1 MFRAILFGQRFSPSF
16 IAVVGVACGG
26 VGAVAQDGWRKW
38 DAGGVSFEAPA
49 TMRAPAL
56 DQQTPRI
63 ADPRKPDWTF
73 TVTDSPNRPDR
84 GATMT
89 FTWSPDVADHATGSQ
104 TLADNRGKVANHD
117 VRRIDWRDRSMGWSG
132 RDIVIY
138 KVGPSGEAFKFTC
151 HAPEARW
158 AEIQRVC
165 ERVAST
171 IRLPSELATSPQ
183 QTTAQP
189 APAPDGQAAL
199 SNYNLAREKLAAFAR
214 SRNIDEWRAAL
225 EAAKNAAAAAPLN
238 ADYWRTLGYAYAMAP
253 KEFFDPKPPVS
264 AYEKALALNRSDAT
278 TRMLL
283 ASSLIAEQSYG
294 SAIDQIEAALAIK
307 PDLATAAVLFD
318 LARLY
323 AKDGSAERGTA
334 FFGALAARQPHTR
347 IAQLAQAILLQASGR
362 GADALMLARTI
373 AIDPNAPQADAER
386 ARALLNAWL

>member
-1 MFRAILFGQRFSPSF
+1 
-16 IAVVGVACGG
+16 
-26 VGAVAQDGWRKW
+26 
-38 DAGGVSFEAPA
+38 
-49 TMRAPAL
+49 
-56 DQQTPRI
+56 
-63 ADPRKPDWTF
+63 
-73 TVTDSPNRPDR
+73 
-84 GATMT
+84 
-89 FTWSPDVADHATGSQ
+89 
-104 TLADNRGKVANHD
+104 
-117 VRRIDWRDRSMGWSG
+117 
-132 RDIVIY
+132 
-138 KVGPSGEAFKFTC
+138 
-151 HAPEARW
+151 
-158 AEIQRVC
+158 
-165 ERVAST
+165 
-171 IRLPSELATSPQ
+171 
-183 QTTAQP
+183 
-189 APAPDGQAAL
+189 
-199 SNYNLAREKLAAFAR
+199 
-214 SRNIDEWRAAL
+214 
-225 EAAKNAAAAAPLN
+225 
-238 ADYWRTLGYAYAMAP
+238 MAP

-362 GADALMLARTI
+362 GADALMLPRTI